1 MRPHCWRRITTV
13 AAVAPPSLA
22 ATAPASGQWRRDRL
36 KNGAGSAAGD
46 AQDESWRQTE
56 RPLVSTDDTDRL
68 IEEPSTELMLKLCN
82 ADRCVRAT
90 NQHRRSECRAA
101 GPGALRFKR
110 RRGCSSPSVF
120 SETPPPATEIQ
131 RHGRSA

>member
-1 MRPHCWRRITTV
+1 MRPHCWKRITTV

-46 AQDESWRQTE
+46 AWDEGWRQTE
-56 RPLVSTDDTDRL
+56 RPLVPTDDADGL

-82 ADRCVRAT
+82 VDRWVRAT
-90 NQHRRSECRAA
+90 NQ
-101 GPGALRFKR
+101 
-110 RRGCSSPSVF
+110 RRGSERQAADPGELTIQPRPGMHSPSVV
-120 SETPPPATEIQ
+120 SQTPPPATEIQ
-131 RHGRSA
+131 